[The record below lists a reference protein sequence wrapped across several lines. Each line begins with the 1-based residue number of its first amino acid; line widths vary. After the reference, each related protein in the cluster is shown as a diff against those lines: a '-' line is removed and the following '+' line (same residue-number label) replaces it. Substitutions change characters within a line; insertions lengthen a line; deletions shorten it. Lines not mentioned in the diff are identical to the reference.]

1 MMMRCLNESCKNFRK
16 YTTTDTAKVQSCP
29 VCKRVMRIKLE
40 LTKDDIAIGQT
51 VVYKTEG
58 KITRSVIITGF
69 HETGN
74 TFVGKI
80 IRTNGEVQPGCRVWG
95 YVKQIVQTY

>member
-1 MMMRCLNESCKNFRK
+1 MW
-16 YTTTDTAKVQSCP
+16 
-29 VCKRVMRIKLE
+29 IKLE

-51 VVYKTEG
+51 VVYNLEEEG